1 MKKYIIALMAVLAV
15 FAAVSVGAQAKLKD
29 GFYYAEEAAYPAS
42 GWRYQ
47 VVLEVKGGK
56 IVAATWN
63 GLNNKGLPDKKPKPP
78 PDATA

>member
-29 GFYYAEEAAYPAS
+29 GFYYAEEAEYPAS

-63 GLNNKGLPDKKPKPP
+63 EIGR
-78 PDATA
+78 ASCRERV